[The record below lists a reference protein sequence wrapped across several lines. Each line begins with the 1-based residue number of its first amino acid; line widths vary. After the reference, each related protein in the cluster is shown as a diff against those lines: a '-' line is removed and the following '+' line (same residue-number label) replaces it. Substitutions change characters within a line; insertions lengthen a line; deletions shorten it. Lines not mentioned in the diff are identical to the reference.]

1 MTPEQTFRRL
11 VAVFAESWNAPDALD
26 RGLAKLEA
34 EADEA
39 ALDRAY
45 ERFTVCQCRFKFPQ
59 MCRSKIP
66 QPSGLR

>member
-45 ERFTVCQCRFKFPQ
+45 ERFTVFIESMSVLFSTKGR
-59 MCRSKIP
+59 
-66 QPSGLR
+66 